1 MPKKEKFYII
11 LKSHVFL
18 PEAEKQIMGGE
29 NPSRR
34 CIYFASHFPRK

>member
-11 LKSHVFL
+11 LKRHVFL

-29 NPSRR
+29 KPQQKVYLFCFTFST
-34 CIYFASHFPRK
+34 